1 MTKDFNEIMAQRSDK
16 ELAVILTT
24 KRDEYKEDAI
34 NAAQV
39 EFDKRDLDVNNL
51 VTVAEMKAV
60 EKAKEPIPKH
70 EQKFNWLHK
79 FFTFFSLGYIY
90 YIWALISKY
99 VFEMPILAVLGLPI
113 TIIAQV
119 ILFKEFKKKGFD
131 KLALD
136 LKNWALNGW
145 IFYVGLA
152 VLFYLLGFLDRH
164 L

>member
-1 MTKDFNEIMAQRSDK
+1 MIKDFSEIMSKRSDK
-16 ELAVILTT
+16 ELADILTT
-24 KRDEYKEDAI
+24 KRDDYEAEAI

-39 EFDKRDLDVNNL
+39 EFDKRNLDVNNF

-79 FFTFFSLGYIY
+79 FLTFFSLGYIHY
-90 YIWALISKY
+90 FWDLTSKY
-99 VFEMPILAVLGLPI
+99 ILEIPILEILGLPL

-119 ILFKEFKKKGFD
+119 LLFKEFKKKGYD
-131 KLALD
+131 RLALD

-152 VLFYLLGFLDRH
+152 VLGYLLGFLARH

>member
-1 MTKDFNEIMAQRSDK
+1 MTKDFTEIMAQRSDK
-16 ELAVILTT
+16 ELAEILTT
-24 KRDEYKEDAI
+24 KRDEYQADAI

-39 EFDKRDLDVNNL
+39 EFDKRDLDVNNF
-51 VTVAEMKAV
+51 VTLSEMKAV
-60 EKAKEPIPKH
+60 EKTKELIPKH

-79 FFTFFSLGYIY
+79 FFAFFSLGYIY
-90 YIWALISKY
+90 YIWDLISKY
-99 VFEMPILAVLGLPI
+99 VFEIPILAVLGLPI

-119 ILFKEFKKKGFD
+119 VLFKEFKKKGFD

-152 VLFYLLGFLDRH
+152 VLVYLLGFLARH